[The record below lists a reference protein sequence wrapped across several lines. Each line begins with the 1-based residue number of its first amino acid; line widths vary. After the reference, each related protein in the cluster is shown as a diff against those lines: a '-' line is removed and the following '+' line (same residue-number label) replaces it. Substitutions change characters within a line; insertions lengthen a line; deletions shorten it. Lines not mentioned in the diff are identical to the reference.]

1 MVEDQKSLIARAM
14 DAVEDRMRS
23 GLSQNRHVMAAT
35 AKAMELEKREIIA
48 EARAARIDTAL
59 SEMADAVIAG
69 ERPRFRTDEQAT
81 AFLQD
86 FETCYGAGAMERL
99 RAGDSTD
106 LARDEPD
113 PSRVAIKGAALR
125 MVAESHAVLRGQT
138 REHDQ
143 TQTHSFDRESDHGFD
158 L

>member
-1 MVEDQKSLIARAM
+1 MAEDQKSLIVRAM
-14 DAVEDRMRS
+14 DAVEDRIRFD
-23 GLSQNRHVMAAT
+23 LSQNRHVAAAAT
-35 AKAMELEKREIIA
+35 KAVAQEQRDLVE
-48 EARAARIDTAL
+48 EARAARISTAL

-69 ERPRFRTDEQAT
+69 ERPRFRTEEQAS
-81 AFLQD
+81 AFLRD
-86 FETCYGAGAMERL
+86 FETRYGAGAMKRL

>member
-1 MVEDQKSLIARAM
+1 MAEDQKSLIARAM

-23 GLSQNRHVMAAT
+23 GLTQNRHVMAAT
-35 AKAMELEKREIIA
+35 AKAVELEKREIIE

-69 ERPRFRTDEQAT
+69 ERPRFRSDEQAM

-86 FETCYGAGAMERL
+86 FETRYGAGAMERL
-99 RAGDSTD
+99 SAGDSTD
-106 LARDEPD
+106 LSRDEPD
-113 PSRVAIKGAALR
+113 PSRVTIKGAALR

-143 TQTHSFDRESDHGFD
+143 TQTHDRDSDHGLD

>member
-1 MVEDQKSLIARAM
+1 MAEDRKSLSTRAV
-14 DAVEDRMRS
+14 DAVENMMRS
-23 GLSQNRHVMAAT
+23 DLAQNRHVAAAAT
-35 AKAMELEKREIIA
+35 KAAALEQREIVE
-48 EARAARIDTAL
+48 EARAARINTAL

-86 FETCYGAGAMERL
+86 FETRYGAGAMERL

-106 LARDEPD
+106 LARDEAD
-113 PSRVAIKGAALR
+113 PSRVAIKSAALR
-125 MVAESHAVLRGQT
+125 MVAETHAVLRGQAHEQDRT
-138 REHDQ
+138 QSQ
-143 TQTHSFDRESDHGFD
+143 TLDRESGPELD